1 LLALFDYLAL
11 PTVRSS
17 FLMRRRGTRLLSLA
31 TDALEHFNQGISS
44 MFQVRHHYN
53 LKGNTGG
60 QAFSLLL

>member
-31 TDALEHFNQGISS
+31 TDAQEHFDQVFSS
-44 MFQVRHHYN
+44 MLQVWHHYN

-60 QAFSLLL
+60 QASSLLL